1 MFSSFFGAGAKS
13 SGGIFVVVGASR
25 GTGLEVVKRLIEL
38 PNAEVNEIRVVIRE
52 SSSFSEELQDER
64 LKLFRGDCTEKAS
77 LKAALAGANI
87 VVFCASSS
95 SFGESSFVAVDEIGV
110 KNTAEIALEEK
121 VERVVLVS
129 SQLVHPENFWSPIR
143 MMINLFTTGPISFS
157 STMTIKY
164 RGEQH
169 LRRSGQTYTIVRPG
183 RLVDGHIHSGK
194 PVVGQTNSFVSGSA
208 GGTTRAD
215 LAAVLVAAATSPLCK
230 NVTFELNSDVISEG
244 SSVPE
249 RLDADKLFRDLSIDW
264 DQRFLSEPL

>member
-1 MFSSFFGAGAKS
+1 MFSSFFGTGAPT
-13 SGGIFVVVGASR
+13 GRVFVVVGASR

-38 PNAEVNEIRVVIRE
+38 PTAEVNEIRAVIRE
-52 SSSFSEELQDER
+52 SSSFSEEVQDER
-64 LKLFRGDCTEKAS
+64 LKLFRGDCTEKTS
-77 LKAALAGANI
+77 LKPAFAGANI

-129 SQLVHPENFWSPIR
+129 SQLVHPDNFWSPIR
-143 MMINLFTTGPISFS
+143 MMINLFTTGPISFT

-169 LRRSGQTYTIVRPG
+169 LRRSGQPYTIVRPG
-183 RLVDGHIHSGK
+183 RLVDGPLHSST

-215 LAAVLVAAATSPLCK
+215 LAAVCVAAALSPLCK
-230 NVTFELNSDVISEG
+230 NVTFELNSDFIAEG

-249 RLDADKLFRDLSIDW
+249 RLDAEKLFKDLSVDW
-264 DQRFLSEPL
+264 DKRFLSETL